1 MALADQ
7 AEDYQIS
14 KRAVREIHRGPVWAI
29 SRKPNGDRHASYTT

>member
-14 KRAVREIHRGPVWAI
+14 KRAVREIHRDPVWA
-29 SRKPNGDRHASYTT
+29 SRKSNGIRY